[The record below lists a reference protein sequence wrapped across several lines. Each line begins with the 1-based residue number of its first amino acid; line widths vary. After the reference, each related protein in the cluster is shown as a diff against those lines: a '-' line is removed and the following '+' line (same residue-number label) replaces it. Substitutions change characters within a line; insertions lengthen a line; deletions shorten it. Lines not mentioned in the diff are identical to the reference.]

1 MSSQEDRNPASQTYH
16 EWLSATYTLNGV
28 DVYALVH
35 NEWYPSLVDSR
46 CDPNVNWRFRIN
58 SITLAASHDGGR
70 TFLHPANYRL
80 FRRAS
85 PWRSTYSCNGDRND
99 AVYGPAEPSNI
110 IAYNGGY
117 YVMFYQGT
125 DPAIPSEWGTC
136 LARTFNVTHADT
148 WMVWTNKGWLDAM
161 KNVCDPVSKR
171 NIGEMRSSITYNTY
185 LGKFV
190 LVGSKQY
197 PFDGVYLSTSDDLIH
212 WDEAVKILPLN
223 DARMLQG
230 EVRYPAL
237 LDPMDRSWN
246 FENTGREPF
255 LYLVLQHDDPNSI
268 DIIRQQIIITKS
280 DAQRAGPQKR

>member
-1 MSSQEDRNPASQTYH
+1 
-16 EWLSATYTLNGV
+16 
-28 DVYALVH
+28 
-35 NEWYPSLVDSR
+35 
-46 CDPNVNWRFRIN
+46 
-58 SITLAASHDGGR
+58 
-70 TFLHPANYRL
+70 
-80 FRRAS
+80 
-85 PWRSTYSCNGDRND
+85 
-99 AVYGPAEPSNI
+99 
-110 IAYNGGY
+110 
-117 YVMFYQGT
+117 
-125 DPAIPSEWGTC
+125 
-136 LARTFNVTHADT
+136 
-148 WMVWTNKGWLDAM
+148 MVWTNKGWLDAM